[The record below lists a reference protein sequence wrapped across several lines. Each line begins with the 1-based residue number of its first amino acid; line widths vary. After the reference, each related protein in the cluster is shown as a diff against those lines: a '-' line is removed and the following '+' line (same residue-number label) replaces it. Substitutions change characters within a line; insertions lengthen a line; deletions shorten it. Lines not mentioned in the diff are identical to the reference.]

1 MDRSTNFIYMLSF
14 NKRHVRL
21 NNNKTYIS
29 AEWNEYSNAMRM
41 WGGNELSWKRLRIMG
56 GGSFSKKTHSISGGL
71 GLQFGN
77 YNISYAIRYGS
88 QDLGI
93 PHSISLRLLFP

>member
-1 MDRSTNFIYMLSF
+1 
-14 NKRHVRL
+14 
-21 NNNKTYIS
+21 
-29 AEWNEYSNAMRM
+29 
-41 WGGNELSWKRLRIMG
+41 MG